1 MVAPMGEELEAP
13 AEGVDVGA
21 DGVELCVPEFR
32 SFDVA
37 DTGLRDSHGPGYV
50 LLGEA
55 MLHAQ
60 PSELIDRQGIER

>member
-1 MVAPMGEELEAP
+1 VGQELEAS

-55 MLHAQ
+55 TLCAQ
-60 PSELIDRQGIER
+60 PSELIDRQGVER